1 VKKVL
6 FLSLVLAVSF
16 LFVGCTGGIFASDE
30 DLAKNAVLGFYN
42 DLSGDEVSAS
52 KIVEDY
58 FYMEGL
64 TATETDQ
71 IAALMTFA
79 RSMMEDQKVSFEV
92 NNVTVKE
99 APTSAPG
106 KVEKL
111 ADVEALK
118 KYEDENMEDDL
129 ETMTIAKIEGAWY
142 LYYIYKEN
150 SEMHSYPED
159 LVSSG
164 TN

>member
-1 VKKVL
+1 MKKVL
-6 FLSLVLAVSF
+6 FLSLIMAVSF

-58 FYMEGL
+58 FYIEGL
-64 TATETDQ
+64 TATEKDE
-71 IAALMTFA
+71 IAALMTFL
-79 RSMMEDQKVSFEV
+79 RSLMEDQKVSFEV

-106 KVEKL
+106 KVDKL
-111 ADVEALK
+111 ADVEALT
-118 KYEDENMEDDL
+118 KYEDENREDSL
-129 ETMTIAKIEGAWY
+129 EKMTIVKIEGSWY
-142 LYYIYKEN
+142 LYYIYKEDG
-150 SEMHSYPED
+150 EIQSYPEN

-164 TN
+164 N